1 MNQRI
6 EKMLAQVLNL
16 TSFAMVAAAGVVVYM
31 ALTYAPPVIAFKEV
45 NAAVQVP
52 SEQPTGDDEIVRQLA
67 GSKMS
72 QTVVMK
78 AEVAAPKPPAPKLST
93 IVRLKGI
100 MDFGDPKTNEVILE
114 NVRTNQTRGYKAG
127 QSIDGVDARI
137 IKVENDVWIEYD
149 GQKIKL
155 KIDGEEA
162 AEALPLAGQSQDA
175 LSLKKDEK
183 ANP

>member
-1 MNQRI
+1 MNQRV
-6 EKMLAQVLNL
+6 ETKLAQVLNL
-16 TSFAMVAAAGVVVYM
+16 TTVALVVAAGLVVYK
-31 ALTYAPPVIAFKEV
+31 AVTYAPPAITIKEV
-45 NAAVQVP
+45 KPAAQAAP
-52 SEQPTGDDEIVRQLA
+52 EQRTQDDEITQLA
-67 GSKMS
+67 GAKMTR
-72 QTVVMK
+72 TVVPTVE
-78 AEVAAPKPPAPKLST
+78 AVPPKPPAPKLSS

-127 QSIDGVDARI
+127 QSVDGVDAKI
-137 IKVENDVWIEYD
+137 LKIDNDVLIEYD

-162 AEALPLAGQSQDA
+162 AEALPLAGQNQGG

-183 ANP
+183 TNP